1 MIHSLFNGW
10 IIFLEIEKEKDRKE
24 KKFSRQI
31 PGDKTK
37 NKNYEQT
44 LTQK

>member
-1 MIHSLFNGW
+1 MDYF
-10 IIFLEIEKEKDRKE
+10 FLEIEKEKGTKGE